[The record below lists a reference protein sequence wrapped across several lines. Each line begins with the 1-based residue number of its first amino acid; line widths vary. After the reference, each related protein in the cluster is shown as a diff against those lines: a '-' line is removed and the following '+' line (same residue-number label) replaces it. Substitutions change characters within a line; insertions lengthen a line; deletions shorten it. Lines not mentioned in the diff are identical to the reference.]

1 MPNAKDENDLAAL
14 HERLQ
19 AARRVLREAYDQR
32 DALAEEIATAEK
44 IGAGVDPKLLIA
56 FSAHSARKRTEMTD
70 TTAPD
75 EPQAST
81 RLCDEIKRL
90 SLPQIDAMG

>member
-32 DALAEEIATAEK
+32 DALAEEIAIAEK
-44 IGAGVDPKLLIA
+44 IGTGVDPKLLIA
-56 FSAHSARKRTEMTD
+56 FSAAERAVLAAEAEMKDAEYARVVAQD
-70 TTAPD
+70 LAD
-75 EPQAST
+75 
-81 RLCDEIKRL
+81 
-90 SLPQIDAMG
+90 DAGP

>member
-1 MPNAKDENDLAAL
+1 MPNAKDEDDLAAL

-56 FSAHSARKRTEMTD
+56 FSAAERAVLAAEAEMKDAEYARAVAQDLADD
-70 TTAPD
+70 TGP
-75 EPQAST
+75 
-81 RLCDEIKRL
+81 
-90 SLPQIDAMG
+90 